1 MISLSTI
8 SSQLANTESE
18 NEACVIGDLSEE
30 KTEHSCVVVNHKL
43 SLESL
48 NSHLEAI
55 AKEVHANKT
64 AVNKI
69 LDEHTRG
76 INQAKLQELENE
88 LARVRKEN
96 HKLSSENMKLKS
108 ENGELMEKT
117 NNLSYILAD
126 LQGKAKLQRKKE
138 TV

>member
-1 MISLSTI
+1 M
-8 SSQLANTESE
+8 
-18 NEACVIGDLSEE
+18 
-30 KTEHSCVVVNHKL
+30 
-43 SLESL
+43 
-48 NSHLEAI
+48 
-55 AKEVHANKT
+55 
-64 AVNKI
+64 NKI

-126 LQGKAKLQRKKE
+126 LQGKAKVAEEERDSVITAMRLLVAESNLIVKDNTGNQ
-138 TV
+138 